1 MGNISNTKMQTKQP
15 TSALAEIR
23 RKRRYF
29 VFFNGFFFKFV
40 KISNICGGTQVLEIV
55 IFQPSLNRF

>member
-1 MGNISNTKMQTKQP
+1 MSRLIVGNISNTKKPTKKQ

-29 VFFNGFFFKFV
+29 VFFNGFFSSNYNFLSCLGNGRLTSTV
-40 KISNICGGTQVLEIV
+40 KLHA
-55 IFQPSLNRF
+55 